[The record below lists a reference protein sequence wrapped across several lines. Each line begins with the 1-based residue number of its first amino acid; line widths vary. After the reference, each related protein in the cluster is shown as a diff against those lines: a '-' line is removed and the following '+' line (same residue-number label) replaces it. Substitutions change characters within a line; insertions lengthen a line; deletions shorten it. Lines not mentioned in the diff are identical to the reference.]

1 MEEAQAI
8 SAISQKI
15 NTYIIL
21 SIGQINLMKNK
32 KQDAIQKAKGE
43 VITKIKN
50 GNLLLANYECKNIL
64 VNEAYI
70 NVYDIVVTFL
80 RNINNQ
86 KGRISES
93 RKIPETCKS
102 EIDSVI
108 YVSNKIDI
116 EYLLSLIGIF
126 EQLYGSSYISNVQQN
141 TQRGSKIEQT
151 LIDILNQGP
160 PSDEL
165 ITKRLKRICIEKNIK
180 FPGETFSDNN
190 NFVQNPFENDPGNNY
205 PFTYNINNNSSYNDS
220 SDKIVKSPDNNTNKN
235 NSLNNGNDSFFDSC
249 GCFLF

>member
-1 MEEAQAI
+1 MEQAQAI

-15 NTYIIL
+15 NTYINL

-32 KQDAIQKAKGE
+32 KQDAIQKAKWE

-64 VNEAYI
+64 VNEADI

-86 KGRISES
+86 KGPISES
-93 RKIPETCKS
+93 SKIPENCKS

-108 YVSNKIDI
+108 YVSDKIGI
-116 EYLLSLIGIF
+116 EYLSYLIGIF

-141 TQRGSKIEQT
+141 TQRGNKIEQT
-151 LIDILNQGP
+151 LIDIINQGP

-165 ITKRLKRICIEKNIK
+165 ITKRLKRICIEKNIP